1 MYQETVGFVNIY
13 QIKKVFIFID
23 LVFCVIDL
31 NEMEMQILNLFYF
44 TYISTSKWISDLN
57 TNKAGLFE
65 SSFFWG
71 GGQYDPPLH
80 ISRRTNLISI

>member
-1 MYQETVGFVNIY
+1 MYQETVDFVNIY

-57 TNKAGLFE
+57 PDKAGLFE

-71 GGQYDPPLH
+71 EVNMTPHFIFQEE
-80 ISRRTNLISI
+80 LI